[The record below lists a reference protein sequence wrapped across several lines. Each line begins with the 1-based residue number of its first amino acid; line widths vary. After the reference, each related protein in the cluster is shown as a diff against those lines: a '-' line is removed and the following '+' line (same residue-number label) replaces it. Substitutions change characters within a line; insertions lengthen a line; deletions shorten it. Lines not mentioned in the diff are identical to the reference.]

1 MKKQFIPDNYM
12 ELFFGVGAAVVIIG
26 ALLKIINASL
36 IFSANTW
43 LIAGLS
49 TEAIIFTLSGIQG
62 YFLSS
67 PSEEED
73 AVSTI
78 AVETAAL
85 QKAVDGTVKGLSD
98 LNSNL
103 SSASKAAQSISVPT
117 DLSSNAQ
124 SVSDGLS
131 LASSSIEEINK
142 EKNAF
147 RHCLSA
153 TSVLPS
159 SESKDREREKPKP
172 RTGSIFATLA
182 KVLFLL
188 PILFLIPG
196 VRCEETNRTT
206 PIESAKNYKLV
217 KESQRLGFGSFIFGQ
232 LLRTDY
238 GLP

>member
-36 IFSANTW
+36 IFSAITW

-67 PSEEED
+67 PGAEEED

-85 QKAVDGTVKGLSD
+85 QKAVDGTVKGLNS
-98 LNSNL
+98 LNANL
-103 SSASKAAQSISVPT
+103 SSASKAAQSISVPS

-142 EKNAF
+142 LYQNLGKSLSQVN
-147 RHCLSA
+147 SA
-153 TSVLPS
+153 TNALDIP
-159 SESKDREREKPKP
+159 EGIGEELEKMKN
-172 RTGSIFATLA
+172 TIKELNA
-182 KVLFLL
+182 KY
-188 PILFLIPG
+188 
-196 VRCEETNRTT
+196 E
-206 PIESAKNYKLV
+206 AM
-217 KESQRLGFGSFIFGQ
+217 LGAMNK
-232 LLRTDY
+232 
-238 GLP
+238 

>member
-1 MKKQFIPDNYM
+1 MKNQFIPDNYM
-12 ELFFGVGAAVVIIG
+12 ELFFGIGAAVVIIG

-67 PSEEED
+67 PAEEED

-103 SSASKAAQSISVPT
+103 SSASKAAQSITVPS

-131 LASSSIEEINK
+131 SASSSIEEINK
-142 EKNAF
+142 LYQNLGKSLSHVN
-147 RHCLSA
+147 SA
-153 TSVLPS
+153 TNALDIPDGIG
-159 SESKDREREKPKP
+159 EELEKMKN
-172 RTGSIFATLA
+172 TIKELNA
-182 KVLFLL
+182 KY
-188 PILFLIPG
+188 
-196 VRCEETNRTT
+196 E
-206 PIESAKNYKLV
+206 AM
-217 KESQRLGFGSFIFGQ
+217 LGAMNK
-232 LLRTDY
+232 
-238 GLP
+238 

>member
-1 MKKQFIPDNYM
+1 MKKKFIPDNYM

-67 PSEEED
+67 PGAEEED

-85 QKAVDGTVKGLSD
+85 QKAVDGTVKGLNS
-98 LNSNL
+98 LNANL
-103 SSASKAAQSISVPT
+103 SSASKAAQSISVPS

-142 EKNAF
+142 LYQNLGKSLSQVN
-147 RHCLSA
+147 SA
-153 TSVLPS
+153 TNALDIP
-159 SESKDREREKPKP
+159 EGIGEELEKMKN
-172 RTGSIFATLA
+172 TIKELNA
-182 KVLFLL
+182 KY
-188 PILFLIPG
+188 
-196 VRCEETNRTT
+196 E
-206 PIESAKNYKLV
+206 AM
-217 KESQRLGFGSFIFGQ
+217 LGAMNK
-232 LLRTDY
+232 
-238 GLP
+238 

>member
-67 PSEEED
+67 PGAEEED

-85 QKAVDGTVKGLSD
+85 QKAVDGTVKGLNS
-98 LNSNL
+98 LNANL
-103 SSASKAAQSISVPT
+103 SSASKAAQSISVPS

-142 EKNAF
+142 LYQNLGKSLSQVN
-147 RHCLSA
+147 SA
-153 TSVLPS
+153 TNALDIP
-159 SESKDREREKPKP
+159 EGIGEELEKMKN
-172 RTGSIFATLA
+172 TIKELNA
-182 KVLFLL
+182 KYV
-188 PILFLIPG
+188 
-196 VRCEETNRTT
+196 
-206 PIESAKNYKLV
+206 AM
-217 KESQRLGFGSFIFGQ
+217 LGAMNK
-232 LLRTDY
+232 
-238 GLP
+238 

>member
-67 PSEEED
+67 PGEEED

-103 SSASKAAQSISVPT
+103 SSASKAAQSITVPT

-131 LASSSIEEINK
+131 SASSSIEEINK
-142 EKNAF
+142 LYQNLGKSLSHVN
-147 RHCLSA
+147 SA
-153 TSVLPS
+153 TNALDIPDGIG
-159 SESKDREREKPKP
+159 EELEKMKN
-172 RTGSIFATLA
+172 TIKELNA
-182 KVLFLL
+182 KY
-188 PILFLIPG
+188 
-196 VRCEETNRTT
+196 E
-206 PIESAKNYKLV
+206 AM
-217 KESQRLGFGSFIFGQ
+217 LGAMNK
-232 LLRTDY
+232 
-238 GLP
+238 

>member
-62 YFLSS
+62 YFLST
-67 PSEEED
+67 PDEEQD

-85 QKAVDGTVKGLSD
+85 QKAVDGTVKGLNT

-103 SSASKAAQSISVPT
+103 NSASKAAQSITVPS
-117 DLSSNAQ
+117 DLSNNAQ

-131 LASSSIEEINK
+131 SASSNIEEINK
-142 EKNAF
+142 LYQDLGKSLSQVN
-147 RHCLSA
+147 SA
-153 TSVLPS
+153 TNALDIPDGVGEEL
-159 SESKDREREKPKP
+159 EKMKN
-172 RTGSIFATLA
+172 TIKELNA
-182 KVLFLL
+182 KY
-188 PILFLIPG
+188 
-196 VRCEETNRTT
+196 E
-206 PIESAKNYKLV
+206 AM
-217 KESQRLGFGSFIFGQ
+217 LGAMNK
-232 LLRTDY
+232 
-238 GLP
+238 

>member
-12 ELFFGVGAAVVIIG
+12 ELFFGIGAAVVIIG
-26 ALLKIINASL
+26 ALLKIIIASL

-67 PSEEED
+67 PGEEED

-85 QKAVDGTVKGLSD
+85 QKAVDGTVKGLNS

-103 SSASKAAQSISVPT
+103 SSASKAAQSISVPS

-131 LASSSIEEINK
+131 SASASIEEINK
-142 EKNAF
+142 LYQNLGKSLSQVN
-147 RHCLSA
+147 SA
-153 TSVLPS
+153 TDALDIP
-159 SESKDREREKPKP
+159 EGIGEELEKMKN
-172 RTGSIFATLA
+172 TIKELNA
-182 KVLFLL
+182 KY
-188 PILFLIPG
+188 
-196 VRCEETNRTT
+196 E
-206 PIESAKNYKLV
+206 AM
-217 KESQRLGFGSFIFGQ
+217 LGAMNK
-232 LLRTDY
+232 
-238 GLP
+238 

>member
-67 PSEEED
+67 PGTEEED

-85 QKAVDGTVKGLSD
+85 QKAVDGTVKGLNS
-98 LNSNL
+98 LNANL
-103 SSASKAAQSISVPT
+103 SSASKAAQSISVPS

-142 EKNAF
+142 LYQNLGKSLSQVN
-147 RHCLSA
+147 SA
-153 TSVLPS
+153 TNALDIP
-159 SESKDREREKPKP
+159 EGIGEELEKMKN
-172 RTGSIFATLA
+172 TIKELNA
-182 KVLFLL
+182 KY
-188 PILFLIPG
+188 
-196 VRCEETNRTT
+196 E
-206 PIESAKNYKLV
+206 AM
-217 KESQRLGFGSFIFGQ
+217 LGAMNK
-232 LLRTDY
+232 
-238 GLP
+238 

>member
-67 PSEEED
+67 PGEEED

-131 LASSSIEEINK
+131 SASSSIEEINK
-142 EKNAF
+142 LYQNLGKSLSHVN
-147 RHCLSA
+147 SA
-153 TSVLPS
+153 TNALDIPDGIG
-159 SESKDREREKPKP
+159 EELEKMKN
-172 RTGSIFATLA
+172 TIKELNA
-182 KVLFLL
+182 KY
-188 PILFLIPG
+188 
-196 VRCEETNRTT
+196 E
-206 PIESAKNYKLV
+206 AM
-217 KESQRLGFGSFIFGQ
+217 LGAMNK
-232 LLRTDY
+232 
-238 GLP
+238 

>member
-67 PSEEED
+67 PGDEED

-85 QKAVDGTVKGLSD
+85 QRAVDGTVKGLSD

-142 EKNAF
+142 LYQNLGKSLSHVN
-147 RHCLSA
+147 SA
-153 TSVLPS
+153 TNALDIPDGIG
-159 SESKDREREKPKP
+159 EELEKMKN
-172 RTGSIFATLA
+172 TIKELNA
-182 KVLFLL
+182 KY
-188 PILFLIPG
+188 
-196 VRCEETNRTT
+196 E
-206 PIESAKNYKLV
+206 AM
-217 KESQRLGFGSFIFGQ
+217 LGAMNK
-232 LLRTDY
+232 
-238 GLP
+238 

>member
-67 PSEEED
+67 PGAEEED

-85 QKAVDGTVKGLSD
+85 QKAVDGTVKGLNS
-98 LNSNL
+98 LNANL

-124 SVSDGLS
+124 SVSDGLLS
-131 LASSSIEEINK
+131 ASSSIEEINK
-142 EKNAF
+142 LYQNLGKSLSHVN
-147 RHCLSA
+147 SA
-153 TSVLPS
+153 TNALDIPDGIG
-159 SESKDREREKPKP
+159 EELEKMKN
-172 RTGSIFATLA
+172 TIKELNA
-182 KVLFLL
+182 KY
-188 PILFLIPG
+188 
-196 VRCEETNRTT
+196 E
-206 PIESAKNYKLV
+206 AM
-217 KESQRLGFGSFIFGQ
+217 LGAMNK
-232 LLRTDY
+232 
-238 GLP
+238 

>member
-49 TEAIIFTLSGIQG
+49 TEAIIFTLSGVQG

-67 PSEEED
+67 PGEEED

-142 EKNAF
+142 LYQNLGKSLSHVN
-147 RHCLSA
+147 SA
-153 TSVLPS
+153 TNALDIPDGIG
-159 SESKDREREKPKP
+159 EELEKMKN
-172 RTGSIFATLA
+172 TIKELNA
-182 KVLFLL
+182 KY
-188 PILFLIPG
+188 
-196 VRCEETNRTT
+196 E
-206 PIESAKNYKLV
+206 AM
-217 KESQRLGFGSFIFGQ
+217 LGAMNK
-232 LLRTDY
+232 
-238 GLP
+238 

>member
-12 ELFFGVGAAVVIIG
+12 ELFFGIGAAVVIIG

-67 PSEEED
+67 PDDEQD

-85 QKAVDGTVKGLSD
+85 QKAVDGTVKGLNS

-103 SSASKAAQSISVPT
+103 NSASKAAQSIAVPSE
-117 DLSSNAQ
+117 LSNNAQ

-131 LASSSIEEINK
+131 SASSNIEEINK
-142 EKNAF
+142 LYQNLGKSLSQVN
-147 RHCLSA
+147 SA
-153 TSVLPS
+153 TDALDIP
-159 SESKDREREKPKP
+159 EGIGEELEKMKN
-172 RTGSIFATLA
+172 TIKELNA
-182 KVLFLL
+182 KY
-188 PILFLIPG
+188 
-196 VRCEETNRTT
+196 E
-206 PIESAKNYKLV
+206 AM
-217 KESQRLGFGSFIFGQ
+217 LGAMNK
-232 LLRTDY
+232 
-238 GLP
+238 

>member
-12 ELFFGVGAAVVIIG
+12 ELFFGLGAAVVIIG

-67 PSEEED
+67 PGAEEED

-85 QKAVDGTVKGLSD
+85 QKAVDGTVKGLNS
-98 LNSNL
+98 LNANL
-103 SSASKAAQSISVPT
+103 SSASKAAQSISVPS

-131 LASSSIEEINK
+131 SASSSIEEINK
-142 EKNAF
+142 LYQNLGKSLSQVN
-147 RHCLSA
+147 SA
-153 TSVLPS
+153 TNALDIP
-159 SESKDREREKPKP
+159 EGIGEELEKMKN
-172 RTGSIFATLA
+172 TIKELNA
-182 KVLFLL
+182 KY
-188 PILFLIPG
+188 
-196 VRCEETNRTT
+196 E
-206 PIESAKNYKLV
+206 AM
-217 KESQRLGFGSFIFGQ
+217 LGAMNK
-232 LLRTDY
+232 
-238 GLP
+238 

>member
-67 PSEEED
+67 PGAEEED
-73 AVSTI
+73 ALSTI

-85 QKAVDGTVKGLSD
+85 QKAVDGTVKGLNS
-98 LNSNL
+98 LNANL
-103 SSASKAAQSISVPT
+103 SSASKAAQSISVPS

-142 EKNAF
+142 LYQNLGKSLSQVN
-147 RHCLSA
+147 SA
-153 TSVLPS
+153 TNALDIP
-159 SESKDREREKPKP
+159 EGIGEELEKMKN
-172 RTGSIFATLA
+172 TIKELNA
-182 KVLFLL
+182 KY
-188 PILFLIPG
+188 
-196 VRCEETNRTT
+196 E
-206 PIESAKNYKLV
+206 AM
-217 KESQRLGFGSFIFGQ
+217 LGAMNK
-232 LLRTDY
+232 
-238 GLP
+238 

>member
-67 PSEEED
+67 PGAEED

-78 AVETAAL
+78 SVETAAL

-103 SSASKAAQSISVPT
+103 SSASKAAQSITVPS

-131 LASSSIEEINK
+131 SASSSIEEINK
-142 EKNAF
+142 LYQNLGKSLSQVN
-147 RHCLSA
+147 SA
-153 TSVLPS
+153 TNALDIPDGIG
-159 SESKDREREKPKP
+159 EELEKMKN
-172 RTGSIFATLA
+172 TIKELNA
-182 KVLFLL
+182 KY
-188 PILFLIPG
+188 
-196 VRCEETNRTT
+196 E
-206 PIESAKNYKLV
+206 AM
-217 KESQRLGFGSFIFGQ
+217 LGAMNK
-232 LLRTDY
+232 
-238 GLP
+238 

>member
-49 TEAIIFTLSGIQG
+49 TEAIIFTLSGVQG

-67 PSEEED
+67 PGEEED

-124 SVSDGLS
+124 SVSDGLLS
-131 LASSSIEEINK
+131 ASSSIEEINK
-142 EKNAF
+142 LYQNLGKSLSHVN
-147 RHCLSA
+147 SA
-153 TSVLPS
+153 TNALDIPDGIG
-159 SESKDREREKPKP
+159 EELEKMKN
-172 RTGSIFATLA
+172 TIKELNA
-182 KVLFLL
+182 KY
-188 PILFLIPG
+188 
-196 VRCEETNRTT
+196 E
-206 PIESAKNYKLV
+206 AM
-217 KESQRLGFGSFIFGQ
+217 LGAMNK
-232 LLRTDY
+232 
-238 GLP
+238 

>member
-36 IFSANTW
+36 IFSAHTW

-67 PSEEED
+67 PGEEED

-124 SVSDGLS
+124 SVSDGLLS
-131 LASSSIEEINK
+131 ASSSIEEINK
-142 EKNAF
+142 LYQNLGKSLSHVN
-147 RHCLSA
+147 SA
-153 TSVLPS
+153 TNALDIPDGIG
-159 SESKDREREKPKP
+159 EELEKMKN
-172 RTGSIFATLA
+172 TIKELNA
-182 KVLFLL
+182 KY
-188 PILFLIPG
+188 
-196 VRCEETNRTT
+196 E
-206 PIESAKNYKLV
+206 AM
-217 KESQRLGFGSFIFGQ
+217 LGAMNK
-232 LLRTDY
+232 
-238 GLP
+238 

>member
-12 ELFFGVGAAVVIIG
+12 ELFFGIGAAVVIIG

-67 PSEEED
+67 PGEEED

-98 LNSNL
+98 LNTNL
-103 SSASKAAQSISVPT
+103 SSASKAAQSITVPSE
-117 DLSSNAQ
+117 LSGNAQ

-131 LASSSIEEINK
+131 SASVSIDEINNLYQNLGK
-142 EKNAF
+142 TLSQVN
-147 RHCLSA
+147 SA
-153 TSVLPS
+153 TDALDIP
-159 SESKDREREKPKP
+159 EGIGEELEKMKN
-172 RTGSIFATLA
+172 TIKELNA
-182 KVLFLL
+182 KY
-188 PILFLIPG
+188 
-196 VRCEETNRTT
+196 E
-206 PIESAKNYKLV
+206 AM
-217 KESQRLGFGSFIFGQ
+217 LGAMNK
-232 LLRTDY
+232 
-238 GLP
+238 

>member
-67 PSEEED
+67 PGAEEED
-73 AVSTI
+73 TVSTI

-85 QKAVDGTVKGLSD
+85 QKAVDGTVKGLNS
-98 LNSNL
+98 LNANL
-103 SSASKAAQSISVPT
+103 SSASKAAQSISVPS

-142 EKNAF
+142 LYQNLGKSLSQVN
-147 RHCLSA
+147 SA
-153 TSVLPS
+153 TNALDIP
-159 SESKDREREKPKP
+159 EGIGEELEKMKN
-172 RTGSIFATLA
+172 TIKELNA
-182 KVLFLL
+182 KY
-188 PILFLIPG
+188 
-196 VRCEETNRTT
+196 E
-206 PIESAKNYKLV
+206 AM
-217 KESQRLGFGSFIFGQ
+217 LGAMNK
-232 LLRTDY
+232 
-238 GLP
+238 

>member
-67 PSEEED
+67 PGDEED

-103 SSASKAAQSISVPT
+103 SSASKAAQSITVPS

-131 LASSSIEEINK
+131 SASSSIEEINK
-142 EKNAF
+142 LYQNLGKSLSHVN
-147 RHCLSA
+147 SA
-153 TSVLPS
+153 TNALDIPDGIG
-159 SESKDREREKPKP
+159 EELEKMKN
-172 RTGSIFATLA
+172 TIKELNA
-182 KVLFLL
+182 KYEAMV
-188 PILFLIPG
+188 G
-196 VRCEETNRTT
+196 AMN
-206 PIESAKNYKLV
+206 K
-217 KESQRLGFGSFIFGQ
+217 
-232 LLRTDY
+232 
-238 GLP
+238 

>member
-67 PSEEED
+67 PGAQEED

-85 QKAVDGTVKGLSD
+85 QKAVDGTVKGLNS
-98 LNSNL
+98 LNANL
-103 SSASKAAQSISVPT
+103 SSASKAAQSISVPS

-131 LASSSIEEINK
+131 SASSSIEEINK
-142 EKNAF
+142 LYQNLGKSLSQVN
-147 RHCLSA
+147 SA
-153 TSVLPS
+153 TNALDIP
-159 SESKDREREKPKP
+159 EGIGEELEKMKN
-172 RTGSIFATLA
+172 TIKELNA
-182 KVLFLL
+182 KY
-188 PILFLIPG
+188 
-196 VRCEETNRTT
+196 E
-206 PIESAKNYKLV
+206 AM
-217 KESQRLGFGSFIFGQ
+217 LGAMNK
-232 LLRTDY
+232 
-238 GLP
+238 

>member
-67 PSEEED
+67 PGEEED

-142 EKNAF
+142 LYQNLGKSLSHVN
-147 RHCLSA
+147 SA
-153 TSVLPS
+153 TNALDIPDGIG
-159 SESKDREREKPKP
+159 EELEKMKN
-172 RTGSIFATLA
+172 TIKELNA
-182 KVLFLL
+182 KY
-188 PILFLIPG
+188 
-196 VRCEETNRTT
+196 E
-206 PIESAKNYKLV
+206 AM
-217 KESQRLGFGSFIFGQ
+217 LGAMNK
-232 LLRTDY
+232 
-238 GLP
+238 

>member
-62 YFLSS
+62 YFLST
-67 PSEEED
+67 PDEEQD

-85 QKAVDGTVKGLSD
+85 QKAVDGTVKGLNT

-103 SSASKAAQSISVPT
+103 NSASKAAQSIAVPSE
-117 DLSSNAQ
+117 LSNNAQ

-131 LASSSIEEINK
+131 SASSNIEEINK
-142 EKNAF
+142 LYQNLGKSLSQVN
-147 RHCLSA
+147 SA
-153 TSVLPS
+153 TNALDIPDGVGEEL
-159 SESKDREREKPKP
+159 EKMKN
-172 RTGSIFATLA
+172 TIKELNA
-182 KVLFLL
+182 KY
-188 PILFLIPG
+188 
-196 VRCEETNRTT
+196 E
-206 PIESAKNYKLV
+206 AM
-217 KESQRLGFGSFIFGQ
+217 LGAMNK
-232 LLRTDY
+232 
-238 GLP
+238 

>member
-131 LASSSIEEINK
+131 SASSSIEEINK
-142 EKNAF
+142 LYQNLGKSLSHVN
-147 RHCLSA
+147 SA
-153 TSVLPS
+153 TNALDIPDGIG
-159 SESKDREREKPKP
+159 EELEKMKN
-172 RTGSIFATLA
+172 TIKELNA
-182 KVLFLL
+182 KY
-188 PILFLIPG
+188 
-196 VRCEETNRTT
+196 E
-206 PIESAKNYKLV
+206 AM
-217 KESQRLGFGSFIFGQ
+217 LGAMNK
-232 LLRTDY
+232 
-238 GLP
+238 

>member
-49 TEAIIFTLSGIQG
+49 TEAIIFTLSGVQG

-67 PSEEED
+67 PDQEED

-124 SVSDGLS
+124 SVSDGLLS
-131 LASSSIEEINK
+131 ASSSIEEINK
-142 EKNAF
+142 LYQNLGKSLSHVN
-147 RHCLSA
+147 SA
-153 TSVLPS
+153 TNALDIPDGIG
-159 SESKDREREKPKP
+159 EELEKMKN
-172 RTGSIFATLA
+172 TIKELNA
-182 KVLFLL
+182 KY
-188 PILFLIPG
+188 
-196 VRCEETNRTT
+196 E
-206 PIESAKNYKLV
+206 AM
-217 KESQRLGFGSFIFGQ
+217 LGAMNK
-232 LLRTDY
+232 
-238 GLP
+238 

>member
-12 ELFFGVGAAVVIIG
+12 ELFFGIGAAVVIIG

-67 PSEEED
+67 PAEEED

-85 QKAVDGTVKGLSD
+85 QKAVDGTVKGLNS

-103 SSASKAAQSISVPT
+103 SSASKAAQSISVPS

-131 LASSSIEEINK
+131 SASASIEEINK
-142 EKNAF
+142 LYQNLGKSLSQVN
-147 RHCLSA
+147 SA
-153 TSVLPS
+153 TDALDIP
-159 SESKDREREKPKP
+159 EGIGEELEKM
-172 RTGSIFATLA
+172 
-182 KVLFLL
+182 
-188 PILFLIPG
+188 
-196 VRCEETNRTT
+196 
-206 PIESAKNYKLV
+206 KNTI
-217 KESQRLGFGSFIFGQ
+217 KELNDKYEAMLGAMNK
-232 LLRTDY
+232 
-238 GLP
+238 

>member
-67 PSEEED
+67 PGDEED

-142 EKNAF
+142 LYQNLGKSLSHVN
-147 RHCLSA
+147 SA
-153 TSVLPS
+153 TNALDIPDGIG
-159 SESKDREREKPKP
+159 EELEKMKN
-172 RTGSIFATLA
+172 TIKELNA
-182 KVLFLL
+182 KY
-188 PILFLIPG
+188 
-196 VRCEETNRTT
+196 E
-206 PIESAKNYKLV
+206 AM
-217 KESQRLGFGSFIFGQ
+217 LGAMNK
-232 LLRTDY
+232 
-238 GLP
+238 

>member
-67 PSEEED
+67 PGAEEED

-85 QKAVDGTVKGLSD
+85 QKAVDGTVKGLNS
-98 LNSNL
+98 LNANL
-103 SSASKAAQSISVPT
+103 SSASKAAESISVPS

-142 EKNAF
+142 LYQNLGKSLSQVN
-147 RHCLSA
+147 SA
-153 TSVLPS
+153 TNALDIP
-159 SESKDREREKPKP
+159 EGIGEELEKMKN
-172 RTGSIFATLA
+172 TIKELNA
-182 KVLFLL
+182 KY
-188 PILFLIPG
+188 
-196 VRCEETNRTT
+196 E
-206 PIESAKNYKLV
+206 AM
-217 KESQRLGFGSFIFGQ
+217 LGAMNK
-232 LLRTDY
+232 
-238 GLP
+238 

>member
-67 PSEEED
+67 PGAEEED

-85 QKAVDGTVKGLSD
+85 QKAVDGTVKGLNS
-98 LNSNL
+98 LNANL
-103 SSASKAAQSISVPT
+103 SSASKAAQSISVPS

-142 EKNAF
+142 LYQNLGKSLSQVN
-147 RHCLSA
+147 SA
-153 TSVLPS
+153 TNALDIP
-159 SESKDREREKPKP
+159 EGIGEELEKMKN
-172 RTGSIFATLA
+172 TIKELNA
-182 KVLFLL
+182 KYEAM
-188 PILFLIPG
+188 IG
-196 VRCEETNRTT
+196 
-206 PIESAKNYKLV
+206 AKNK
-217 KESQRLGFGSFIFGQ
+217 
-232 LLRTDY
+232 
-238 GLP
+238 

>member
-1 MKKQFIPDNYM
+1 MKKQLIPDNYM

-67 PSEEED
+67 PGAEEED

-85 QKAVDGTVKGLSD
+85 QKAVDGTVKGLNS
-98 LNSNL
+98 LNANL
-103 SSASKAAQSISVPT
+103 SSASKAAQSISVPS

-142 EKNAF
+142 LYQNLGKSLSQVN
-147 RHCLSA
+147 SA
-153 TSVLPS
+153 TNALDIP
-159 SESKDREREKPKP
+159 EGIGEELEKMKN
-172 RTGSIFATLA
+172 TIKELNA
-182 KVLFLL
+182 KY
-188 PILFLIPG
+188 
-196 VRCEETNRTT
+196 E
-206 PIESAKNYKLV
+206 AM
-217 KESQRLGFGSFIFGQ
+217 LGAMNK
-232 LLRTDY
+232 
-238 GLP
+238 

>member
-12 ELFFGVGAAVVIIG
+12 ELFFGIGAAVVIIG

-67 PSEEED
+67 PVEEED

-85 QKAVDGTVKGLSD
+85 QKAVDGTVKGLNS

-103 SSASKAAQSISVPT
+103 SSASKAAQSISVPS

-131 LASSSIEEINK
+131 SASASIEEINK
-142 EKNAF
+142 LYQNLGKSLSQVN
-147 RHCLSA
+147 SA
-153 TSVLPS
+153 TDALDIP
-159 SESKDREREKPKP
+159 EGIGEELEKMKN
-172 RTGSIFATLA
+172 TIKELNA
-182 KVLFLL
+182 KY
-188 PILFLIPG
+188 
-196 VRCEETNRTT
+196 E
-206 PIESAKNYKLV
+206 AM
-217 KESQRLGFGSFIFGQ
+217 LGAMNK
-232 LLRTDY
+232 
-238 GLP
+238 

>member
-67 PSEEED
+67 PGAEEED

-85 QKAVDGTVKGLSD
+85 QKAVDGTVKGLNS
-98 LNSNL
+98 LNANL
-103 SSASKAAQSISVPT
+103 SSASKAAQSISVPS

-131 LASSSIEEINK
+131 SASSSIEEINK
-142 EKNAF
+142 LYQNLGKSLSQVN
-147 RHCLSA
+147 SA
-153 TSVLPS
+153 TNALDIP
-159 SESKDREREKPKP
+159 EGIGEELEKMKN
-172 RTGSIFATLA
+172 TIKELNA
-182 KVLFLL
+182 KY
-188 PILFLIPG
+188 
-196 VRCEETNRTT
+196 E
-206 PIESAKNYKLV
+206 AM
-217 KESQRLGFGSFIFGQ
+217 LGAMNK
-232 LLRTDY
+232 
-238 GLP
+238 

>member
-67 PSEEED
+67 PGAEEED

-85 QKAVDGTVKGLSD
+85 QKAVDGTVKGLNS
-98 LNSNL
+98 LNANL
-103 SSASKAAQSISVPT
+103 SSASKAAQSISVPS

-142 EKNAF
+142 LYQNLGKSLSQVN
-147 RHCLSA
+147 SA
-153 TSVLPS
+153 TNALDIPDGIG
-159 SESKDREREKPKP
+159 EELEKMKN
-172 RTGSIFATLA
+172 TIKELNA
-182 KVLFLL
+182 KY
-188 PILFLIPG
+188 
-196 VRCEETNRTT
+196 E
-206 PIESAKNYKLV
+206 AM
-217 KESQRLGFGSFIFGQ
+217 LGAMNK
-232 LLRTDY
+232 
-238 GLP
+238 